1 MDEDG
6 DLETSCDGDCND
18 ADPLI
23 NTSGQEVCDL
33 ADADEDC
40 DGFVNEADTAD
51 VGNNVGV
58 DEASYFTF
66 YADVDA
72 DGYGKDDD
80 TTRMS
85 VPDGYAELAGDC
97 LDEDSVDG
105 AATNPG

>member
-1 MDEDG
+1 M
-6 DLETSCDGDCND
+6 
-18 ADPLI
+18 
-23 NTSGQEVCDL
+23 DL

-40 DGFVNEADTAD
+40 DGFINEMILQMLETML
-51 VGNNVGV
+51 VLMKPLF
-58 DEASYFTF
+58 FTF

-80 TTRMS
+80 TTTGCA

-105 AATNPG
+105 AATNPESLKRSVMASTTTVMKMV